1 MTKLAVKRHKKRG
14 TEIQFINPGGGNELR
29 LVRASN
35 VDHVFPCHIHRSY
48 TLGVVTSGT
57 RIFQIDGKDQV
68 ITAPDGFVI
77 NPYQP
82 HACRQQGVDG
92 HDYRV
97 VSISQELMRRVFLRF
112 TGKSGLPYFPCV
124 RIPADDAH
132 ALLQRI
138 INPGLPESEPG
149 DENLVNLLATIM
161 GKYAARQPVDESGRL
176 KDSFVKQASTFIDEN
191 AGRQVDLNQLSEM
204 VHVSPFH
211 LNRIFRE
218 RIGLPPK
225 AYLLQVRIKQS
236 IRLLLDTRSIA
247 QVAIEMGFSDQ
258 SHFTRFFK
266 KNVGVSP
273 GRFLDLNT
281 TGTR

>member
-1 MTKLAVKRHKKRG
+1 MTQLVVNRHKKRG
-14 TEIQFINPGGGNELR
+14 AVIQFIAPGDGDNLR
-29 LVRASN
+29 LVRAFN
-35 VDHVFPCHIHRSY
+35 VDHEFPCHVHRSY
-48 TLGVVTSGT
+48 TLGVVTSGA
-57 RIFQIDGKDQV
+57 RIFHINGKDMV

-82 HACRQQGVDG
+82 HTCRQQGIDG

-97 VSISQELMRRVFLRF
+97 VSISQKLMRRIFLRV
-112 TGKSGLPYFPCV
+112 TGKSGSPFFPCV
-124 RIPADDAH
+124 KIPAEDAG
-132 ALLQRI
+132 ALLQCI
-138 INPGLPESEPG
+138 LHPGSAESDPG
-149 DENLVNLLATIM
+149 DENLESLLALIIK
-161 GKYAARQPVDESGRL
+161 KYAARQPVDESG
-176 KDSFVKQASTFIDEN
+176 KSKNSIVKQASTFIDEN
-191 AGRQVDLNQLSEM
+191 AGRKIDLKQLSEM

-225 AYLLQVRIKQS
+225 AYLLQMRIKQS
-236 IRLLLDTRSIA
+236 MRLLLETRSIA

-266 KNVGVSP
+266 KNVGLSP

-281 TGTR
+281 SGTR